1 MRSALICAASAAE
14 VDRLKFMLS
23 ELGFAEFLASSDTD
37 RAVLLANDHLPDLAI
52 IDTGCRGKDL
62 LSAIGSIRKAN
73 PVPVILVAEAFKTD
87 FLDKAI
93 SAGVGGFLSKPLRQE
108 ELWPAIEL
116 ASVHNHELAELK
128 EKVAELEGALENR
141 KLVEKAKGLLMR
153 EKGLSEPE
161 AFRRMQKLAMD
172 KRTSLKKVAEAILLT
187 EDEGLKGGDFRK

>member
-23 ELGFAEFLASSDTD
+23 ELGFAEFLAASDTD

-52 IDTGCRGKDL
+52 IDTDCRGKDL
-62 LSAIGSIRKAN
+62 LSAIVSIRKGH
-73 PVPVILVAEAFKTD
+73 PVPVILVANAFETD

-93 SAGVGGFLSKPLRQE
+93 AAGAGGFLSKPLRPE

-116 ASVHNHELAELK
+116 ASVHNHELMELK

-141 KLVEKAKGLLMR
+141 KVVERAKGLLMR
-153 EKGLSEPE
+153 EKGLSEPD

-187 EDEGLKGGDFRK
+187 EDAGFKRADSSK

>member
-1 MRSALICAASAAE
+1 L
-14 VDRLKFMLS
+14 
-23 ELGFAEFLASSDTD
+23 
-37 RAVLLANDHLPDLAI
+37 
-52 IDTGCRGKDL
+52 
-62 LSAIGSIRKAN
+62 
-73 PVPVILVAEAFKTD
+73 
-87 FLDKAI
+87 
-93 SAGVGGFLSKPLRQE
+93 E

-187 EDEGLKGGDFRK
+187 EDEGLKGGDIRK

>member
-23 ELGFAEFLASSDTD
+23 ELGFAEFLAASDTD
-37 RAVLLANDHLPDLAI
+37 RAVLLASDQLPDLAI
-52 IDTGCRGKDL
+52 IDTDCRGKDL
-62 LSAIGSIRKAN
+62 LSAIGSIRKGH
-73 PVPVILVAEAFKTD
+73 PIPVILVANAFEID

-93 SAGVGGFLSKPLRQE
+93 SAGAGGFMSKPLRPE

-116 ASVHNHELAELK
+116 ASVHNHELVELK
-128 EKVAELEGALENR
+128 EKVAELEGALESR
-141 KLVEKAKGLLMR
+141 KVVERAKGLLMR

-187 EDEGLKGGDFRK
+187 EDEGSKKVASRK

>member
-14 VDRLKFMLS
+14 TDRLKIMLC
-23 ELGFAEFLASSDTD
+23 ELGFAEFLASLDSD

-52 IDTGCRGKDL
+52 IDTECSGKDL
-62 LSAIGSIRKAN
+62 LSAIASIRKKISI
-73 PVPVILVAEAFKTD
+73 PVILLGNVFKPD
-87 FLDKAI
+87 FLEKAI
-93 SAGVGGFLSKPLRQE
+93 AAGVGGFLSKPLRQE

-116 ASVHNHELAELK
+116 ASVHNHELEELK

-141 KLVEKAKGLLMR
+141 KIVEKAKGLLMR

-187 EDEGLKGGDFRK
+187 EDAGPGRVDSRK